1 MTINNCLFSLKGIL
15 GNVTLGGQ
23 VLDNWSM
30 TSLPLDNEDKL
41 LNYVRDTRTRARLDK
56 TIKHQLSHQGLTNQ
70 SRVLMIIDQS
80 QGLISDGKMTFWSGE
95 FLLGNN
101 DLQVKDTFL
110 SLSGWHKGVAWINGF
125 NLGRWPIRAQY
136 LKWLTN
142 QSSVLKM
149 IDQSELSIK
158 DDWPIRAQY

>member
-1 MTINNCLFSLKGIL
+1 MIINNCLLSLEGIL

-23 VLDNWSM
+23 VLYNWSM

-41 LNYVRDTRTRARLDK
+41 LNYIIDTRTRARLDK
-56 TIKHQLSHQGLTNQ
+56 TIKHQLSH
-70 SRVLMIIDQS
+70 

-125 NLGRWPIRAQY
+125 NLGR
-136 LKWLTN
+136 
-142 QSSVLKM
+142 
-149 IDQSELSIK
+149 
-158 DDWPIRAQY
+158 